1 MLKNSTMNKNKIN
14 LVIFDLDG
22 TLIDST
28 SEIAFVVNS
37 VLKKNGFPERS
48 KEFYIKNIGSG
59 IADLLEKSL
68 PDVNIDYF
76 DQVLSDVKNLYSINL
91 NKRSKVF
98 DGIYEIL
105 DFLKKKKIRIA
116 IVTNKLH
123 HLALRC
129 VENFFNDYDIIT
141 IGAEDKF
148 KRKPNPDSSLE
159 IINFYGIKPEA
170 SIFIG
175 DSYIDV
181 ETAKNAYIKS
191 GGVLWGNGDKQ
202 ELKRADMLFSETKEL
217 LNYLSE
223 D

>member
-1 MLKNSTMNKNKIN
+1 M
-14 LVIFDLDG
+14 
-22 TLIDST
+22 
-28 SEIAFVVNS
+28 
-37 VLKKNGFPERS
+37 R
-48 KEFYIKNIGSG
+48 Y
-59 IADLLEKSL
+59 LEW
-68 PDVNIDYF
+68 
-76 DQVLSDVKNLYSINL
+76 
-91 NKRSKVF
+91 
-98 DGIYEIL
+98 
-105 DFLKKKKIRIA
+105 
-116 IVTNKLH
+116 
-123 HLALRC
+123 C
-129 VENFFNDYDIIT
+129 
-141 IGAEDKF
+141 
-148 KRKPNPDSSLE
+148 LE